1 MNEIQTIHGLFI
13 IEKGEKVIYK
23 KFGRD
28 FKGDKEIMEDKI
40 ASLLETYSYS
50 KDQNV
55 EVMVFDGLA
64 LIFKV
69 FKDFTI
75 SVLSEQD
82 SENQVFVSEALVAL
96 ERSLKTVRHYII
108 LSMN

>member
-1 MNEIQTIHGLFI
+1 MNEIQSIQAFFI

-40 ASLLETYSYS
+40 SSLLEEYTFS
-50 KDQNV
+50 KDKRT
-55 EVMVFDGLA
+55 EVIAIEGYA

-75 SVLSEQD
+75 SILSDQD
-82 SENQVFVSEALVAL
+82 SENQVFVSEALEAL
-96 ERSLKTVRHYII
+96 EKSLKTVNIH
-108 LSMN
+108 